1 MLNIGDVIAI
11 GGREATVCYL
21 TQVNGRNYTCVAFET
36 PELEYAIYDYKYEG
50 EKLLVAKVEDQN
62 EMDQVLPIFIEE
74 GLNEYGLPPELEEVF
89 ANLPD
94 DNE

>member
-11 GGREATVCYL
+11 SGKEATVCYV
-21 TQVNGRNYTCVAFET
+21 TQYNGRNYTCVAFET

-50 EKLLVAKVEDQN
+50 EKLLVAKVEDPN
-62 EMDQVLPIFIEE
+62 EIEPVLSIFIKE
-74 GLNEYGLPPELEEVF
+74 GLDEYGLPPELEEVF
-89 ANLPD
+89 ANLPG